1 MCCCQT
7 DVRFSCFS
15 YAMISITYL
24 DKYHKK
30 NKSTKQKRRDLISR
44 GVYTFLSGFE
54 PLAFR
59 LGGGRSILLSYR
71 NRLTCHLVY
80 HKQTGKATENYRRLL
95 RRLRERF
102 ANRRSF
108 RFRR

>member
-1 MCCCQT
+1 MCCCQI

-59 LGGGRSILLSYR
+59 LGGKFIPCPAVTL
-71 NRLTCHLVY
+71 HL
-80 HKQTGKATENYRRLL
+80 
-95 RRLRERF
+95 F
-102 ANRRSF
+102 SCSF
-108 RFRR
+108 MSKVSS